1 MSAEATYRYR
11 AADAAGTLVDGVVRA
26 ATREAALRELR
37 RLQLWPVQVEPVAV
51 GATTRD
57 ATGLSPFDGGARRRA
72 VADWVRTLATL
83 LAAGAPMDRAL
94 RVARAQVVHPGF
106 DAVAESVLRDVRSG
120 ASLAGAMRAHPAF
133 FGALHVGVAEAGEA
147 AGALDR
153 SLDTLAGFLD
163 EEAALRAQLSSALL
177 YPALM
182 GVVASAGVLVLLF
195 FVVPRFATLLAELGG
210 TLPTTTRVLVAAG
223 EGVRRWW
230 WLLLALGAVGV
241 VSTRAWL
248 ATPGARERWAAWRLG
263 LPVIGPLERTLAS
276 ARFTRALGMLLDA
289 GVPVLAALR
298 LSRGS
303 VGNEALASG
312 LRGAAE
318 RVARGERLG
327 PAHEGLLT
335 PLAVQLLAVGEEG
348 GQVGALAVRAAE
360 RHDEE
365 ARRTLR
371 TLAALLEP
379 ALIVVFGALVGFV
392 ALAMLQAIYAVNA
405 GIR

>member
-1 MSAEATYRYR
+1 VSVGVAFRYR
-11 AADAAGTLVDGVVRA
+11 ASDASGTFVDGVVRA
-26 ATREAALRELR
+26 ATRDAALRELR
-37 RLQLWPVQVEPVAV
+37 QRQLWPVQVEAMASP
-51 GATTRD
+51 GATGAPALRT
-57 ATGLSPFDGGARRRA
+57 PFGGTARRRA

-94 RVARAQVVHPGF
+94 RVARAQVTHAEFGAVA
-106 DAVAESVLRDVRSG
+106 DAVLREVRGG
-120 ASLAGAMRAHPAF
+120 ASLAGALRVHPAW

-153 SLDTLAGFLD
+153 SLETLAGFLD
-163 EEAALRAQLSSALL
+163 EEVALRAQLASALL

-182 GVVASAGVLVLLF
+182 GVVASAGILVLLF
-195 FVVPRFATLLAELGG
+195 VVVPRFATLLAELGG
-210 TLPTTTRVLVAAG
+210 TLPFATRVLVAAG
-223 EGVRRWW
+223 DAVRGWW
-230 WLLLALGAVGV
+230 WLMLVAVVGAGAAG
-241 VSTRAWL
+241 RAWL
-248 ATPGARERWAAWRLG
+248 ATPEARARWATWRLR
-263 LPVIGPLERTLAS
+263 LPIVGGLERTLAT

-289 GVPVLAALR
+289 GVPVLGALR
-298 LSRGS
+298 LARGS
-303 VGNEALASG
+303 VGNVALADG
-312 LRGAAE
+312 LRGASE

-327 PAHEGLLT
+327 AAHEGLLT

-348 GQVGALAVRAAE
+348 AQVGALALRAAE

-365 ARRTLR
+365 ARRGLR

-405 GIR
+405 GIK

>member
-1 MSAEATYRYR
+1 MSAGVAFRYR
-11 AADAAGTLVDGVVRA
+11 ASDAAGTLVDGVVRA
-26 ATREAALRELR
+26 ATRDAALRELR
-37 RLQLWPVQVEPVAV
+37 QRQLWPVQVEPIAAAG
-51 GATTRD
+51 GATPSLLRT
-57 ATGLSPFDGGARRRA
+57 PFGGAARRRA
-72 VADWVRTLATL
+72 VADWVRTVATL

-94 RVARAQVVHPGF
+94 RVARAQVSQPAFVG
-106 DAVAESVLRDVRSG
+106 VADTVLRDVRGG
-120 ASLAGAMRAHPAF
+120 ASLAGALRAHPAW

-163 EEAALRAQLSSALL
+163 EEVALRAQLSSALL

-182 GVVASAGVLVLLF
+182 GIVASAGILVLLF
-195 FVVPRFATLLAELGG
+195 VVVPRFATLLAELGG
-210 TLPTTTRVLVAAG
+210 TLPLATRLLVGAG
-223 EGVRRWW
+223 DAVRGWW
-230 WLLLALGAVGV
+230 WLMLVAGVGV
-241 VSTRAWL
+241 VVVVRAWL
-248 ATPGARERWAAWRLG
+248 ATPGARAQWAAVRMR
-263 LPVIGPLERTLAS
+263 LPVLGGLERTLAT

-289 GVPVLAALR
+289 GVPVIGALR
-298 LSRGS
+298 LARGS
-303 VGNEALASG
+303 VANDALSDA

-327 PAHEGLLT
+327 AAHDGILT

-348 GQVGALAVRAAE
+348 AQVGALALRAAE

-365 ARRTLR
+365 ARRALR
-371 TLAALLEP
+371 TLASLLEP